1 MMSLRSVLID
11 SNVADSLNTKAQHF
25 DYVIVENY
33 AGCEDSISKLF
44 ILFTGEMSWPCYTYM
59 AQ

>member
-33 AGCEDSISKLF
+33 YAGCEDSISKLF
-44 ILFTGEMSWPCYTYM
+44 IMFTGEMS
-59 AQ
+59 